1 MMSRAV
7 AAGNAESAHRSLTGY
22 HNGAR
27 SIRVTLYSHDTYGL
41 GHLRR
46 NLAIAE
52 HLLAR
57 EGRFSV
63 RLLTGS
69 PVADQWRFPAN
80 LEVVALP
87 PVVKTGVETY
97 APRNSHLP
105 FSLVKAYREALIVK
119 AIVAQPPDILLVDHA
134 PAGMNGELM
143 ASLAYIRREL
153 PHTKVIIGL
162 RDILDSPE
170 TVRRLWGEQH
180 TIELLDELYDLI
192 LVYGC
197 RDLFDV
203 VEAYEIPSK
212 VAAKVRYC
220 GYVARPYV
228 PAAAQAPAQ
237 RPLVLVTA
245 GGGEDGHFL
254 MDAYL
259 RCLTQLPDGCVRSL
273 IVTGPLMSEADRRL
287 LDRVPGLA
295 SDVELISMTH
305 DLPSLLQRA
314 DLVVGMGGY
323 NSSMEIVASGRPA
336 IIVPR
341 VAPRA
346 EQAMRAAL
354 LEQLGLV
361 RCVLPGPDLE
371 SRLAARIGEALAESS
386 VRDNRQALDMSGAAR
401 IAEQFATLTEE
412 ADCALETTA

>member
-1 MMSRAV
+1 MSHTFAARNAELAHRAV
-7 AAGNAESAHRSLTGY
+7 TGSGNGE
-22 HNGAR
+22 R

-52 HLLAR
+52 HLLSQG
-57 EGRFSV
+57 GRFSV
-63 RLLTGS
+63 RLLTGT
-69 PVADQWRFPAN
+69 PVADRWRFPAN

-87 PVVKTGVETY
+87 PVVKTGIETY

-119 AIVAQPPDILLVDHA
+119 SIVTQPPDILLVDHA

-153 PHTKVIIGL
+153 PRTKVVIGL

-180 TIELLDELYDLI
+180 TFELLDELYDLI

-203 VEAYEIPSK
+203 IEAYEVPSK

-228 PAAAQAPAQ
+228 PAAAQAPAR

-245 GGGEDGHFL
+245 GGGEDGYFL

-259 RCLTQLPDGCVRSL
+259 RCLVHLPDECVRSL
-273 IVTGPLMSEADRRL
+273 IVTGPLMSETDRRL
-287 LDRVPGLA
+287 LDRIPGGTG
-295 SDVELISMTH
+295 DVELISMTH
-305 DLPSLLQRA
+305 DLPSLMQRA
-314 DLVVGMGGY
+314 DLIVGMGGY
-323 NSSMEIVASGRPA
+323 NSSIEIVASGRPA
-336 IIVPR
+336 IVVPR

-354 LEQLGLV
+354 LERLGLV

-371 SRLAARIGEALAESS
+371 SRLATRIGEALADSS
-386 VRDNRQALDMSGAAR
+386 VRENRKGLDMSGLAR
-401 IAEQFATLTEE
+401 IAEQFAILAEE
-412 ADCALETTA
+412 PDWALGTTA